1 MKASILWI
9 EGRRQTNPSLAS
21 GLRQKGYYV
30 EVVPNGKAALDR
42 LENSMHDLIIVDAAS
57 LRTSGKRICQELR
70 AQSQEIPILLI
81 ANLEHPIPEGK
92 YANVVLV
99 PPFTLRKLLNRIIR
113 LLPIG
118 EKNILCA
125 GPIRFDLVHKRVQC
139 HNQQTRLTPRLAHL
153 LQVLMQQAGE
163 VLEREKLF
171 REVWDTDYI
180 GDTRTLDVHI
190 SWLRHA
196 IEPDPHHPKYLKTI
210 RGVGYRLDV

>member
-9 EGRRQTNPSLAS
+9 EGRRQINPSLTS

-30 EVVPNGKAALDR
+30 EVVPNGKAAFDR
-42 LENSMHDLIIVDAAS
+42 LENSIHDLIIVDAAS

-70 AQSQEIPILLI
+70 AHSQDIPILLI
-81 ANLEHPIPEGK
+81 ANLEHPIPEGS

-99 PPFTLRKLLNRIIR
+99 PPFTLRKLLNRIVR
-113 LLPIG
+113 LLPIE

-125 GPIRFDLVHKRVQC
+125 GPIRLDLVHKRVQC

-153 LQVLMQQAGE
+153 LQVLMQHPGE
-163 VLEREKLF
+163 VLERENLF

-196 IEPDPHHPKYLKTI
+196 IEPDPHHPKYIKTI
-210 RGVGYRLDV
+210 RGVGYRLDI